1 MQTGLQQALAIILS
15 LRTNPCRQ
23 EPAAAAL
30 PIGVGDCVVANGM
43 FGVTTRRRTQEA
55 DEPVRH
61 NSNNNKQL
69 ELENDDEDEDE
80 CVP

>member
-1 MQTGLQQALAIILS
+1 
-15 LRTNPCRQ
+15 
-23 EPAAAAL
+23 
-30 PIGVGDCVVANGM
+30 M
-43 FGVTTRRRTQEA
+43 FGVKRRRTQEA

-69 ELENDDEDEDE
+69 ELENDDEDDDE

>member
-1 MQTGLQQALAIILS
+1 
-15 LRTNPCRQ
+15 
-23 EPAAAAL
+23 
-30 PIGVGDCVVANGM
+30 VGDCVVANGM

>member
-1 MQTGLQQALAIILS
+1 
-15 LRTNPCRQ
+15 
-23 EPAAAAL
+23 
-30 PIGVGDCVVANGM
+30 M

-61 NSNNNKQL
+61 NNNNNNKQL
-69 ELENDDEDEDE
+69 ELENDDEDDDE